1 MKAIMQNDICYSTAL
16 GGNNPFNTDRKPR
29 TELTPEEARTAL
41 DFHILKK
48 KSYDEEGR
56 VIPGHYHLVKD
67 SDNTFIP
74 SAAIGEKFTPIQ
86 HVEVF
91 DYIVR
96 EIMPKVPEM
105 KLEMCGTIHGG
116 GVGLIAA
123 TYGDTFSLPG
133 DESENKLRLFF
144 NNPCNGAGRMTL
156 GYTTVRVICQN
167 TLVAATKE
175 ANADGWRVTHTK
187 GAPEV
192 TAQAVAS
199 IKSQAV
205 AALEMK
211 ARSARLA
218 SIGVDSATVER
229 CLEEVYPIRNLPDGF
244 SKTRLLNIRN
254 AVMEQFEAGETARTM
269 KGDTAWKLFNSFTY
283 PIFHPEKISKRNDA
297 AEIQYKGM
305 TGETADKVRRIFNDV
320 EWVVNSNAA

>member
-1 MKAIMQNDICYSTAL
+1 M
-16 GGNNPFNTDRKPR
+16 
-29 TELTPEEARTAL
+29 
-41 DFHILKK
+41 
-48 KSYDEEGR
+48 
-56 VIPGHYHLVKD
+56 
-67 SDNTFIP
+67 
-74 SAAIGEKFTPIQ
+74 
-86 HVEVF
+86 
-91 DYIVR
+91 
-96 EIMPKVPEM
+96 
-105 KLEMCGTIHGG
+105 
-116 GVGLIAA
+116 
-123 TYGDTFSLPG
+123 
-133 DESENKLRLFF
+133 
-144 NNPCNGAGRMTL
+144 
-156 GYTTVRVICQN
+156 
-167 TLVAATKE
+167 
-175 ANADGWRVTHTK
+175 
-187 GAPEV
+187 

-229 CLEEVYPIRNLPDGF
+229 CLEEIYPIRNLPDGF

-305 TGETADKVRRIFNDV
+305 TGMTASKVRHIFNQV
-320 EWVVNSNAA
+320 EYVVDSHAA